1 MNTITFGR
9 LGQFHPTT
17 VMACIS
23 AALCCLVVWHT
34 ANFYLI
40 SLLFSGRDVVRE
52 LMWGRDWLIFPPWHP
67 PLPDWLAYTS
77 FVTRGNMGGRL

>member
-23 AALCCLVVWHT
+23 LLYVVLW
-34 ANFYLI
+34 FGIPLI
-40 SLLFSGRDVVRE
+40 LFDQPAFFWTDVVRE

-67 PLPDWLAYTS
+67 PFARLAGIYI
-77 FVTRGNMGGRL
+77 FCTRGNMGGRYD